1 MTLEIVFIL
10 LILTSALVLFI
21 SEKVRADVVALLVTL
36 ALILTGLVTVDE
48 AFQGFA
54 SPAVVT
60 VWAVFIISGGLQRSG
75 VADMLA
81 KRLLQLAGD
90 STRRLL
96 IWLMVAAGGMSAF
109 MNNIGAVAIL
119 MPAVISIG
127 RKRNIPVSKLLMPL
141 AFAAL
146 LGGNMTLIG
155 TPPNILATSLMQ
167 EQGIAPFGFF
177 DFTPTGVIVLA
188 VGMLYMLTIGQKLLP
203 DRSVEGG
210 ISAEYPVRDY
220 LSELTISADSPL
232 IGKRI
237 VESNIN
243 DRFDVSVIH
252 VSHALDHER
261 VSSRDEGQLQ
271 VDDVLLVRG
280 RRANLL
286 QMQKELRLKPVVG
299 FSAED
304 WHPEDDPDDLHLA
317 EITFA
322 PNSNFENLTLGEL
335 HFREK
340 YNLSVLAMRH
350 NGRGTVNN
358 LRDRRV
364 QFGDSLLVQGAS
376 KTFNSLLNDPDLLVL
391 ERPQIELRRT
401 EKARLAIAILL
412 AVLIVAATGWLHVSA
427 TMLAGALLI
436 VLTGVLTMEEAYRAI
451 DWKAVFLIAG
461 MLPLGT
467 AMEQTGTT
475 QLIADQILR
484 VTGDL
489 SPVVTLGT
497 LFVVTALLTEVISNA
512 AATVL
517 LVPIAIGLALKLG
530 LNPQPFVMTTVIA
543 ASTSF
548 LMPIGHQVNVIIF
561 GAGGY
566 KFSDYAK
573 VGVWLNLLMLLT
585 TMLIVP
591 LIWPF

>member
-1 MTLEIVFIL
+1 MSLEIITIFLIL
-10 LILTSALVLFI
+10 LSALILFI

-36 ALILTGLVTVDE
+36 ALIVTNLVTIDE

-75 VADMLA
+75 VADMIA
-81 KRLLQLAGD
+81 KRLLQLAGE
-90 STRRLL
+90 STNRLL

-127 RKRNIPVSKLLMPL
+127 RKQNIPVSKLLMPL

-155 TPPNILATSLMQ
+155 TPPNILAVSLMQ
-167 EQGIAPFGFF
+167 EQGIEPFSFF
-177 DFTPTGVIVLA
+177 DFTPTGIIVLA
-188 VGMLYMLTIGQKLLP
+188 VGMIYMLTVGQKLLP
-203 DRSVEGG
+203 DRSAKGG
-210 ISAEYPVRDY
+210 ISDEYPIRDY
-220 LSELTISADSPL
+220 LSELTITADSPL
-232 IGKRI
+232 VGMR
-237 VESNIN
+237 VYESTIN

-252 VSHALDHER
+252 VMHATDHEL
-261 VSSRDEGQLQ
+261 VSARDEAQLQ
-271 VDDVLLVRG
+271 TNDVLLVRG
-280 RRANLL
+280 TPTNLL
-286 QMQKELRLKPVVG
+286 QMQKELKLRPVVG
-299 FSAED
+299 FSAES
-304 WHPEDDPDDLHLA
+304 WHPEDDLANLHLA

-322 PNSNFENLTLGEL
+322 PNSSFENLTLGEL

-340 YNLSVLAMRH
+340 YQLSVLAMRH
-350 NGRGTVNN
+350 NGREMVDN

-364 QFGDSLLVQGAS
+364 QFGDSLLVQGATE
-376 KTFNSLLNDPDLLVL
+376 TFNNLLNDPDLLVL

-401 EKARLAIAILL
+401 EKANLAIAILL
-412 AVLIVAATGWLHVSA
+412 GVLVIAATGWLHVSA

-436 VLTGVLTMEEAYRAI
+436 VLTGVLTMEEAYRTI

-467 AMEQTGTT
+467 AMEQTGAT

-484 VTGDL
+484 VTGDFGAIA
-489 SPVVTLGT
+489 TLGT
-497 LFVVTALLTEVISNA
+497 LFIVTALLTEVISNA

-517 LVPIAIGLALKLG
+517 LVPIAIGIASSLS
-530 LNPQPFVMTTVIA
+530 LNPQPFVMGTVIA

-566 KFSDYAK
+566 TFFDYAR
-573 VGVWLNLLMLLT
+573 VGIWLNLLMLAT
-585 TMLIVP
+585 TLIAVP
-591 LIWPF
+591 LLWPF